1 MRKLASPYFI
11 IIFII
16 SFFSIFKVQA
26 QSKYEDPLIEKLNKT
41 YQFEKSIQVARFKLI
56 KANSNEEK
64 LFYNNCIIRAYKN
77 MEKNDSMLIFMKYSL
92 DLLPS
97 VHDSELICYTYLK
110 MGLGY
115 RLNLDINN
123 STQYFL
129 KAANLA
135 KKINCIYVLVRSYVE
150 LGYLISKENSN
161 LNLALYYLNLSIKYT
176 NDENYDIKS
185 SNNLIS
191 KITALESR
199 SGIYLKLGKIKESFN
214 DLISAKSL
222 LDKLPNNEYYLIQA
236 NVILSA
242 NYVEIDDKKN
252 SEKYMKEALKIAF
265 SINDNPSIR
274 ETYRYMAVNSF
285 HFKDYYEAIFY
296 WLKAENYSEKNS
308 ENLDVKIY
316 MDSLLSLSYQYVGD
330 HENALIYYKNFT
342 ELKNKYY
349 EKSRFNE
356 LNKLEVLYKVE
367 ENEKKLALKNLEQ
380 TKDKTTIQIL
390 FLIIFLSIF
399 LLIIFIGYKYLEN
412 KRKKLIFKNIEN
424 SDSEINSL
432 KVWHEWRNNSKIV
445 ANSNLNVQTAVVEN
459 NLNDSTAELIMQNPK
474 AESEITTG
482 DILEN
487 NIDFETS
494 SVNYTNLYFELREV
508 LETKQLYLNP
518 NLILEDLIKELGT
531 NKKYLY
537 YAIKSNYEDN
547 FRSLL
552 SDYRINHV
560 KSLIVESIKNNK
572 KFRIEE
578 IQESSGFQSTASFF
592 RVFKSKT
599 GLTPLE
605 YAEQVKLTKLNKDY
619 LILESKAV

>member
-1 MRKLASPYFI
+1 MKKLASPYFI
-11 IIFII
+11 IILFI

-92 DLLPS
+92 DFLPI

-161 LNLALYYLNLSIKYT
+161 LNLALYYLNLSIKHT

-349 EKSRFNE
+349 EKSRFDE

-399 LLIIFIGYKYLEN
+399 LLIIFFGYKYLEN

-424 SDSEINSL
+424 SDNEISSL

-445 ANSNLNVQTAVVEN
+445 ANSNLTVQTAVVEN
-459 NLNDSTAELIMQNPK
+459 NLNNSPELVNKQAK
-474 AESEITTG
+474 SEITTG
-482 DILEN
+482 DIVEN

-572 KFRIEE
+572 KIRIEE

-605 YAEQVKLTKLNKDY
+605 YAELVKLTKLNSNY
-619 LILESKAV
+619 SFSEAMAI

>member
-1 MRKLASPYFI
+1 MKKLASPYFI
-11 IIFII
+11 IILFI

-92 DLLPS
+92 DFLPI

-161 LNLALYYLNLSIKYT
+161 LNLALYYLNLSIKHT

-274 ETYRYMAVNSF
+274 P
-285 HFKDYYEAIFY
+285 I
-296 WLKAENYSEKNS
+296 
-308 ENLDVKIY
+308 IP
-316 MDSLLSLSYQYVGD
+316 QYG
-330 HENALIYYKNFT
+330 K
-342 ELKNKYY
+342 
-349 EKSRFNE
+349 
-356 LNKLEVLYKVE
+356 
-367 ENEKKLALKNLEQ
+367 
-380 TKDKTTIQIL
+380 
-390 FLIIFLSIF
+390 
-399 LLIIFIGYKYLEN
+399 
-412 KRKKLIFKNIEN
+412 
-424 SDSEINSL
+424 
-432 KVWHEWRNNSKIV
+432 
-445 ANSNLNVQTAVVEN
+445 
-459 NLNDSTAELIMQNPK
+459 
-474 AESEITTG
+474 
-482 DILEN
+482 
-487 NIDFETS
+487 
-494 SVNYTNLYFELREV
+494 
-508 LETKQLYLNP
+508 
-518 NLILEDLIKELGT
+518 
-531 NKKYLY
+531 
-537 YAIKSNYEDN
+537 
-547 FRSLL
+547 
-552 SDYRINHV
+552 
-560 KSLIVESIKNNK
+560 
-572 KFRIEE
+572 
-578 IQESSGFQSTASFF
+578 
-592 RVFKSKT
+592 
-599 GLTPLE
+599 
-605 YAEQVKLTKLNKDY
+605 
-619 LILESKAV
+619 